1 MHGKA
6 SPRLPSAPL
15 MSVAPESDGF
25 SQLNPTRSV
34 FRKSTNKTMTSSE
47 NYKIEQKRLI
57 LCKNQA
63 KYDTH
68 LITVIRSQVA
78 VLVSNVYNN

>member
-6 SPRLPSAPL
+6 SPRLPFAPL
-15 MSVAPESDGF
+15 MSVALKSDGF

-34 FRKSTNKTMTSSE
+34 FRKSTNKTITSSE
-47 NYKIEQKRLI
+47 IIKIKQKRLI

-68 LITVIRSQVA
+68 LMTVIRSQVA
-78 VLVSNVYNN
+78 VLVSIVYNN